1 MNLNLRWG
9 NNAQNPG
16 FNRASRRYR
25 TSQPAG
31 GRGRVGSRL
40 GFLALASLAVLLAG
54 GASSLADES
63 AARIAAV
70 EAGARQ
76 PSGFVAGDAEARRP
90 GSIAPTAGK
99 VSTQGA
105 VLFVKALSERA
116 IATISDRSLTPEQ
129 RALALRTVLVEGF
142 DVDTMSRIVLGRH
155 WRRATPAQQAEYR
168 RLFEAFIVSVYTSRF
183 AKYSG
188 ENLSITG
195 ALPGRRNIVIVK
207 SLIHRPRP
215 GMPPVA
221 VDWLVSGSANGY
233 RIIDM
238 VVSGVSMAIT
248 QRSEFASI
256 IQSAGGNIEGLLVAL
271 REKIT

>member
-1 MNLNLRWG
+1 MILNLRWG

-16 FNRASRRYR
+16 FGRASRRDL
-25 TSQPAG
+25 TNQPAG
-31 GRGRVGSRL
+31 GRGRAGSRL
-40 GFLALASLAVLLAG
+40 GFRALASLAVLLAG

-76 PSGFVAGDAEARRP
+76 PSGYIARDAEARRL
-90 GSIAPTAGK
+90 GSIAPSAGK

-105 VLFVKALSERA
+105 VHFVKALSERA
-116 IATISDRSLTPEQ
+116 IATMSDRSLTPEQ
-129 RALALRTVLVEGF
+129 RALALRTVLVQGF

-155 WRRATPAQQAEYR
+155 WRRATAAQQAEYR

-183 AKYSG
+183 ARYSG
-188 ENLSITG
+188 ENLAITG
-195 ALPGRRNIVIVK
+195 ALHGRRNIVIVK

-233 RIIDM
+233 RIIDV

-248 QRSEFASI
+248 HRSEFASI
-256 IQSAGGNIEGLLVAL
+256 IQSAGGDIEGLLVAL

>member
-9 NNAQNPG
+9 NNTQNPRID
-16 FNRASRRYR
+16 RASCRDRRVE
-25 TSQPAG
+25 PAG
-31 GRGRVGSRL
+31 GRGRLGSRL
-40 GFLALASLAVLLAG
+40 GLRALASLAVLLAG
-54 GASSLADES
+54 GASSLADQS
-63 AARIAAV
+63 VARIAAV

-76 PSGFVAGDAEARRP
+76 PSGYVARDAEAKRL

-116 IATISDRSLTPEQ
+116 IATISNRSLTPEQ
-129 RALALRTVLVEGF
+129 RVLALRTVLVQGF
-142 DVDTMSRIVLGRH
+142 DVDTLSRIVLGRH

-168 RLFEAFIVSVYTSRF
+168 RLFEAFIVSVYISRI
-183 AKYSG
+183 ARYSG

-195 ALPGRRNIVIVK
+195 ALASRRNIVIVK

-221 VDWLVSGSANGY
+221 VDWLVSRSATGY
-233 RIIDM
+233 HVIDV

-256 IQSAGGNIEGLLVAL
+256 IQSAGGDIEGLLVAL

>member
-1 MNLNLRWG
+1 MNMNLRWS

-16 FNRASRRYR
+16 FDRASRRYR
-25 TSQPAG
+25 TSQPEG
-31 GRGRVGSRL
+31 GCGRVGSRL

-54 GASSLADES
+54 GATSLADES
-63 AARIAAV
+63 TARIAAV
-70 EAGARQ
+70 EAGAGQ
-76 PSGFVAGDAEARRP
+76 TSGYVAEDAEARRL
-90 GSIAPTAGK
+90 GSIAPSAGT

-105 VLFVKALSERA
+105 VLFVKTLSQRA
-116 IATISDRSLTPEQ
+116 IAVMSDRSLAPEQ
-129 RALALRTVLVEGF
+129 RALVLHALLVQGF
-142 DVDTMSRIVLGRH
+142 DVATIGRIVLGRH

-188 ENLSITG
+188 ENLVITG
-195 ALPGRRNIVIVK
+195 TLPGRRNIVIVK

-221 VDWLVSGSANGY
+221 VDWLVSGSDNGY
-233 RIIDM
+233 RIIDV

-271 REKIT
+271 RKKTT